1 MYRLLQRTLW
11 QVEIDG
17 QWQTFR
23 PTEDGAFI
31 DIDDEELQL
40 PAAAS
45 IRLVSGNLLPVAALD
60 AWRSHLKDYKVKP
73 LFEQLR
79 SAEVT
84 LTEGQE
90 ALNDQHGRMTDCYTL
105 RGLLTK
111 KGYQRGEAEDGGFFD
126 HYFKRFDTLGLRVE
140 FGFSGNCV
148 PEENE
153 AAAIYDIRVM
163 ERTNPRGRYARYRQL
178 PLAEVPVNLL
188 NAIAVDYREVG
199 DKCVAELDWESKL
212 PW

>member
-1 MYRLLQRTLW
+1 MVTERHWLAADWQQYLHQHPVMYRLLQRTLW

-45 IRLVSGNLLPVAALD
+45 IRLVSGNLLPAAALD

-126 HYFKRFDTLGLRVE
+126 NYFKRFDTLG
-140 FGFSGNCV
+140 
-148 PEENE
+148 
-153 AAAIYDIRVM
+153 
-163 ERTNPRGRYARYRQL
+163 
-178 PLAEVPVNLL
+178 
-188 NAIAVDYREVG
+188 
-199 DKCVAELDWESKL
+199 
-212 PW
+212 